1 MVMLSPYPP
10 VAGVSTILGV
20 VEKLTVAE
28 LLDVSWALTVW
39 TPLALGGALN
49 VSPLMVPVELDV
61 TLVTGDAPA
70 SQ

>member
-1 MVMLSPYPP
+1 MLSPKPP

-20 VEKLTVAE
+20 VEKLAVAE
-28 LLDVSWALTVW
+28 LLDVSCALMVWA
-39 TPLALGGALN
+39 PLALAGALN

-61 TLVTGDAPA
+61 TLVIGDAPA